1 MATIANQIKRI
12 SDATDLLRKKGST
25 GSESII
31 GLHLTVPE
39 GRYWDNATKTY
50 VQQQAAPLGAN
61 DQIDKIAAAFSAI
74 VPQLGTEIKV
84 PITVVTDGTTTTV
97 ESYKLADGFYSNAT
111 IVPFIKVEEVDDIV
125 INIENISNRT
135 LTTKTGTIK
144 PGTGFN
150 YIGEL
155 GYTVQS
161 GSISA
166 DSVSYNNNSVT
177 VKVATG
183 GWLDADST
191 QVVSVEQSTLKSKVG
206 TEAETS
212 INSGAQITPSAIADT
227 VVTIGKGI
235 YGSDRTITVK
245 SVQSQT
251 TGDAEAA
258 DILSGKV
265 AWVNG
270 IKVTG
275 SMPNYGGTDSEEK
288 YTAATSFNQYDGFL
302 TIQPALGYYND
313 YSSITTTIK
322 YNPTRIFNTTSI
334 TTTGTDTMT
343 SQTYY
348 ETIPSG
354 YYPTEITRK
363 VTVQDAV
370 GNMSIDYAEHKAK
383 LTITK
388 AGWVDQGDIVDV
400 DISAGPATYK
410 QTQADLEIASH
421 GFTITPAKD
430 QDGTETSY
438 LTQVTVDN
446 TLIFELLAAI

>member
-12 SDATDLLRKKGST
+12 ADSRDILREKG
-25 GSESII
+25 IAL
-31 GLHLTVPE
+31 GLQVPQ
-39 GRYWDNATKTY
+39 GNYWDDSTNSYKQYTADALKD
-50 VQQQAAPLGAN
+50 G
-61 DQIDKIAAAFSAI
+61 DQIDKIAAAFSVV

-125 INIENISNRT
+125 INVENISNRT
-135 LTTKTGTIK
+135 LTTKTGTIR

-166 DSVSYNNNSVT
+166 NSVSYNNNSVT

-191 QVVSVEQSTLKSKVG
+191 QAVSVEQSTLKSKVG

-212 INSGAQITPSAIADT
+212 ITSGAQITPSPIADT

-235 YGSDRTITVK
+235 YGSNRTITVK

-251 TGDAEAA
+251 VGDAAEA

-288 YTAATSFNQYDGFL
+288 YTAATSFNQHDGFL

-322 YNPTRIFNTTSI
+322 YNPIRTFNTTSI
-334 TTTGTDTMT
+334 TTTGTDTMA

-348 ETIPSG
+348 ETIPAG
-354 YYPTEITRK
+354 YYHTAITRK
-363 VTVQDAV
+363 ITVQDAV
-370 GNMSIDYAEHKAK
+370 GSMSIDYTAHKAK
-383 LTITK
+383 LTISK

-400 DISAGPATYK
+400 TISAGPATYK
-410 QTQADLEIASH
+410 QTQADLEATSH
-421 GFTITPAKD
+421 GFIITPAKD
-430 QDGTETSY
+430 TDGTQTSY

-446 TLIFELLAAI
+446 TLIFDLLAAI

>member
-12 SDATDLLRKKGST
+12 ADSRDSLREKG
-25 GSESII
+25 IAL
-31 GLHLTVPE
+31 GLQVPK
-39 GRYWDNATKTY
+39 GTYWDDSNNSYKQYEADALKD
-50 VQQQAAPLGAN
+50 G
-61 DQIDKIAAAFSAI
+61 DQIDKIAAAFSVV

-97 ESYKLADGFYSNAT
+97 ESYKLANGFYSNAT
-111 IVPFIKVEEVDDIV
+111 IVPFIKVEQVDDIV
-125 INIENISNRT
+125 INVENISNRT

-144 PGTGFN
+144 PGSGFN

-166 DSVSYNNNSVT
+166 NSVSYNNNSVT

-183 GWLDADST
+183 GWLDVNST
-191 QVVSVEQSTLKSKVG
+191 KAVSVEQSTLKSKVG
-206 TEAETS
+206 SEAETS
-212 INSGAQITPSAIADT
+212 IASGAEIKPSPVADT

-235 YGSDRTITVK
+235 YGSNRTITVK
-245 SVQSQT
+245 SVSSQT
-251 TGDAEAA
+251 VGDAKDV

-270 IKVTG
+270 VKVTG
-275 SMPNYGGTDSEEK
+275 SMPNYGGTSSEEK
-288 YTAATSFNQYDGFL
+288 YTAATSFNQHDGFL

-322 YNPTRIFNTTSI
+322 YNPTRVFNATSI
-334 TTTGTDTMT
+334 TTTGTDTMA

-348 ETIPSG
+348 ETIPAG
-354 YYPTEITRK
+354 YYHTAITRK
-363 VTVQDAV
+363 ITVQDAV
-370 GNMSIDYAEHKAK
+370 GSMSIDYSAHKAK
-383 LTITK
+383 LTISK

-400 DISAGPATYK
+400 AISVGPATYK
-410 QTQADLEIASH
+410 QTQADLEATSH
-421 GFTITPAKD
+421 GFIITPAKD
-430 QDGTETSY
+430 IDGTQTSY

-446 TLIFELLAAI
+446 TLIFDLLSAI